1 LRKEEMDP
9 VEMAKR
15 VGEGLLSFPVT
26 HFGENLEF
34 KPKPYQEHIAWLL
47 SHQPAGLFAAGGT
60 GEFFSL
66 TLTEFAAVVQAA
78 VAQTAGQVPVLA
90 GCGYG
95 TAMAKEFAR
104 AAAEGGA
111 DGILLLPPYLV
122 NAEQSGLAAHVE
134 AVCASTKLGVIM
146 YNRDNAVLDDAT
158 LERLCQRCPN
168 LVGFKDG
175 VGDIERM
182 TKIYSRLGNR
192 LTYIGGLPTAET
204 FALPYL
210 EMGVT
215 TYSSAIFN
223 FLPNFA
229 TDFYAAVRRRDH
241 AKVFASLREFVLPYI
256 EIRNRRKGYAVSIV
270 KAGMKAIGRPA
281 GPVRSP
287 LTDLTPAELE
297 ELTRLTAG
305 RS

>member
-1 LRKEEMDP
+1 MKTMSP
-9 VEMAKR
+9 GEMATR

-26 HFGENLEF
+26 HFNQHLAF
-34 KPKPYQEHIAWLL
+34 AAKPYQEHIAWLL

-66 TLTEFAAVVQAA
+66 TLNEYAAVVRAA
-78 VAQTAGQVPVLA
+78 VAQTAGQVPLVA

-95 TAMAKEFAR
+95 TAMAREFAR
-104 AAAEGGA
+104 AAEEAGA

-122 NAEQSGLAAHVE
+122 GAEQSGLAAHVE

-158 LERLCQRCPN
+158 LEQVCDRCPN

-182 TKIYSRLGNR
+182 TRIYVRLGDR

-223 FLPNFA
+223 FVPNFA
-229 TDFYAAVRRRDH
+229 LEFYAAVRNRDH
-241 AKVFASLREFVLPYI
+241 TKVSAGLRDFVLPLI
-256 EIRNRRKGYAVSIV
+256 QIRNRRKGYAVAIV

-281 GPVRSP
+281 GPVRPP
-287 LTDLTPAELE
+287 LIDLTEAELQ
-297 ELTRLTAG
+297 ELTNLIAG
-305 RS
+305 KS